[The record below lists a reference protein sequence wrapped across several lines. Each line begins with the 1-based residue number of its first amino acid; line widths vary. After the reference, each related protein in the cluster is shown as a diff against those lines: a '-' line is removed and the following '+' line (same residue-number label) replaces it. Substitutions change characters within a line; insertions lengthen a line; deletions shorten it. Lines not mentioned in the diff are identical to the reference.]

1 MAGSTSSSTTSSDN
15 DDNDNDTDT
24 DTENNELEKLLPV
37 DIACSNNKNP
47 TREEIRILCNAI
59 PPLHFIFLPQC
70 YMQSHARMH
79 TFNKIVAL
87 FRNEASQYHEGM
99 MPFHMCCC
107 IAAPRETMET
117 LLELYPDAVTSRT
130 IYTKDTALH
139 CYLASNRSETSVA
152 DNISTSTIRFL
163 MKKITKH
170 YQNKTY
176 LECCQ
181 SILQHIVTY
190 LLTSFSN

>member
-1 MAGSTSSSTTSSDN
+1 MAGSTSSSTTSSYN
-15 DDNDNDTDT
+15 DDNDNDTKIDT
-24 DTENNELEKLLPV
+24 DNNEWEKLLPV

-70 YMQSHARMH
+70 YMQSHAWMH
-79 TFNKIVAL
+79 TFNKIIAL

-99 MPFHMCCC
+99 MPFHLGCC
-107 IAAPRETMET
+107 IAAPRETLET
-117 LLELYPDAVTSRT
+117 LLELYPDAVKSRT
-130 IYTKDTALH
+130 IYMKDTALH
-139 CYLASNRSETSVA
+139 CYLKSNRSETPVT
-152 DNISTSTIRFL
+152 DIISTLTICFL
-163 MKKITKH
+163 IKKIMKH

-181 SILQHIVTY
+181 SIFQRIVTY

>member
-1 MAGSTSSSTTSSDN
+1 
-15 DDNDNDTDT
+15 
-24 DTENNELEKLLPV
+24 
-37 DIACSNNKNP
+37 
-47 TREEIRILCNAI
+47 
-59 PPLHFIFLPQC
+59 
-70 YMQSHARMH
+70 MH

-107 IAAPRETMET
+107 IAVPRETMET

-139 CYLASNRSETSVA
+139 CYLASNRSATSVA
-152 DNISTSTIRFL
+152 DTIPTSTIRFL
-163 MKKITKH
+163 IKKITKH

-181 SILQHIVTY
+181 SILQRIVTY

>member
-1 MAGSTSSSTTSSDN
+1 MAGSSSSSTTSSDN
-15 DDNDNDTDT
+15 DDNDTDT
-24 DTENNELEKLLPV
+24 TNTDNNECEKLLPV
-37 DIACSNNKNP
+37 DIARSNNKHP

-70 YMQSHARMH
+70 YMQSHAWMH
-79 TFNKIVAL
+79 TFNKIIAL
-87 FRNEASQYHEGM
+87 FCNEALQFHEGM
-99 MPFHMCCC
+99 MPFHLACC
-107 IAAPRETMET
+107 IAAPRDILET
-117 LLELYPDAVTSRT
+117 LLELYPDVVKSRT

-139 CYLASNRSETSVA
+139 CYLESNRSGTSVT
-152 DNISTSTIRFL
+152 DSISTLTIWFL

-176 LECCQ
+176 LVCCQ
-181 SILQHIVTY
+181 SMLQRIVTY